1 MSYSCDKIINSIS
14 KHSHIK
20 QKEGKSAYPYNYKRY
35 SPNNNRINNMK
46 LIPNQETSSSGTSN
60 ITSFK
65 EKEKYEIPY
74 FSFPVKSLEEFD
86 VENYFMKKNKKI
98 FESPTV
104 LSDKKISF
112 QRQKDKKIMEFVLFD
127 DKIIFKDINRS
138 YLQDEESD
146 DGDES
151 SDEKIKLGQNLLIQ
165 ELEESSKEIKEN
177 LKNNKENSLLS
188 RKIRF
193 KKDYSNK

>member
-14 KHSHIK
+14 KHSHLK

>member
-1 MSYSCDKIINSIS
+1 MSYSCDKINNSVS
-14 KHSHIK
+14 KHYQLK
-20 QKEGKSAYPYNYKRY
+20 QKGGKLANPYNYKRY

-46 LIPNQETSSSGTSN
+46 LIPNQETSSSGTTN

-65 EKEKYEIPY
+65 EKEKFEIPY

-86 VENYFMKKNKKI
+86 VENYFMRKNKKM

-104 LSDKKISF
+104 LNDKKITF
-112 QRQKDKKIMEFVLFD
+112 QRQKDKKILEFVLFD

-151 SDEKIKLGQNLLIQ
+151 SDEKIKLGQTLLFQ
-165 ELEESSKEIKEN
+165 ELEESAKEINKN

-193 KKDYSNK
+193 K

>member
-14 KHSHIK
+14 KHSHLK

-112 QRQKDKKIMEFVLFD
+112 QRQKDKKILEFVLFD

-193 KKDYSNK
+193 KKDYTNK

>member
-14 KHSHIK
+14 KHSHLK

-193 KKDYSNK
+193 KKDYTNK

>member
-14 KHSHIK
+14 KHSHLK

-112 QRQKDKKIMEFVLFD
+112 QRQKDKKILEFVLFD

-138 YLQDEESD
+138 YLQDEESE

-188 RKIRF
+188 RKIKF
-193 KKDYSNK
+193 KKDYTNK

>member
-14 KHSHIK
+14 KHSHLK
-20 QKEGKSAYPYNYKRY
+20 QKEGKSTYPYNYKRY

-112 QRQKDKKIMEFVLFD
+112 QRQKDKKILEFVLFD

-188 RKIRF
+188 RKIKF

>member
-1 MSYSCDKIINSIS
+1 MSYSCDKINNSLS
-14 KHSHIK
+14 KRFHLK
-20 QKEGKSAYPYNYKRY
+20 QNEGKISNPYNNKKY
-35 SPNNNRINNMK
+35 SPNNNKITNMK
-46 LIPNQETSSSGTSN
+46 LIPNQETFSSGTTN

-65 EKEKYEIPY
+65 EKEKFELPY

-104 LSDKKISF
+104 INDKKISF
-112 QRQKDKKIMEFVLFD
+112 QRQTDKKIMEFVLFD
-127 DKIIFKDINRS
+127 DKVIFKDINRS

-151 SDEKIKLGQNLLIQ
+151 SDEKIKLGQTLLFQ
-165 ELEESSKEIKEN
+165 ELEESSKEIKEKV
-177 LKNNKENSLLS
+177 KNNSENSVLS

-193 KKDYSNK
+193 KMDYNK

>member
-14 KHSHIK
+14 KHSHLK

-112 QRQKDKKIMEFVLFD
+112 QRQKDKKILEFVLFD

-165 ELEESSKEIKEN
+165 EIEESSKEIKEN

-188 RKIRF
+188 RKIKF
-193 KKDYSNK
+193 KKDYTNK

>member
-14 KHSHIK
+14 KHSHLK
-20 QKEGKSAYPYNYKRY
+20 QKEGKSTYPYNYKRY

-104 LSDKKISF
+104 LNDKKISF
-112 QRQKDKKIMEFVLFD
+112 QRQKDKKILEFVLFD

-188 RKIRF
+188 RKIKF
-193 KKDYSNK
+193 KKDYTNK

>member
-14 KHSHIK
+14 KHSHLK

-112 QRQKDKKIMEFVLFD
+112 QRQKDKKILEFVLFD

-188 RKIRF
+188 RKIKF
-193 KKDYSNK
+193 KKDYTNK

>member
-14 KHSHIK
+14 KHSHLK

-112 QRQKDKKIMEFVLFD
+112 QRQKDKKILEFVLFD

>member
-14 KHSHIK
+14 KHSHLK

-112 QRQKDKKIMEFVLFD
+112 QRQKDKKILEFVLFD

-188 RKIRF
+188 RKIKF
-193 KKDYSNK
+193 KKDFTNK

>member
-1 MSYSCDKIINSIS
+1 LNFDKYIS
-14 KHSHIK
+14 ANENTPIK
-20 QKEGKSAYPYNYKRY
+20 VEVTFSK
-35 SPNNNRINNMK
+35 
-46 LIPNQETSSSGTSN
+46 N

-65 EKEKYEIPY
+65 EKEKFELAY

-104 LSDKKISF
+104 INDKKISF
-112 QRQKDKKIMEFVLFD
+112 QRQTDKKIMEFVLFD
-127 DKIIFKDINRS
+127 DKVIFKDINRS

-151 SDEKIKLGQNLLIQ
+151 SDEKIKLGQTLLFQ
-165 ELEESSKEIKEN
+165 ELEESSKEIKEKV
-177 LKNNKENSLLS
+177 KNNSENSVLS

-193 KKDYSNK
+193 KMDYNK

>member
-14 KHSHIK
+14 KHSHLK

-188 RKIRF
+188 RKIKF

>member
-14 KHSHIK
+14 KHSHLK

-188 RKIRF
+188 RKIKF
-193 KKDYSNK
+193 KKDYTNK

>member
-14 KHSHIK
+14 KHSHLK

-60 ITSFK
+60 ITSCK

>member
-1 MSYSCDKIINSIS
+1 M
-14 KHSHIK
+14 
-20 QKEGKSAYPYNYKRY
+20 
-35 SPNNNRINNMK
+35 
-46 LIPNQETSSSGTSN
+46 
-60 ITSFK
+60 
-65 EKEKYEIPY
+65 
-74 FSFPVKSLEEFD
+74 KSLEEFD

>member
-14 KHSHIK
+14 KHSHLK

-193 KKDYSNK
+193 KNDYTNK

>member
-14 KHSHIK
+14 KHSHLK

-112 QRQKDKKIMEFVLFD
+112 QRQKDKKILEFVLFD

-188 RKIRF
+188 RKIKF